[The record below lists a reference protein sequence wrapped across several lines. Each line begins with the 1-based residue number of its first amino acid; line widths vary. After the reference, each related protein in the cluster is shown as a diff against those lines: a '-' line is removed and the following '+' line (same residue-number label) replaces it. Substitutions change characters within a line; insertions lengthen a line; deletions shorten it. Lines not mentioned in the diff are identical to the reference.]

1 MCGILFTNKEII
13 NLDYVIQFLKKRG
26 PDITSIKN
34 INNYTFIHTLLSMT
48 GPITEQPFVNNN
60 IICMFNG
67 EIYNFEEFGSY
78 QSDGEC
84 LIPLYEKYGNN
95 FISHLD
101 GEYALVLMDLN
112 NNKLIVSTDI
122 FSTRPLWMGFDDNN
136 HFGVSTYKSCLDR
149 LELTTNF
156 QILANTT
163 YIFDLDKLKVIEEK
177 IVHRFDLTQYKTNF
191 NDWIKAF
198 ENSIKKR
205 TKYAKCGIFIGMSGG
220 YDSGTIACELNK
232 QNIEFTAYS
241 ISNVED
247 KNIMKQRADI
257 IKNSQVFDINREDFL
272 KAREYLKNNSDE
284 YCLNID
290 NGELNNYYNIIN
302 KPNYNKNDAEQLL
315 KVVNFRKTGQIL
327 TDDNGAIGCSHICSL
342 AIKNN
347 QKIYLSGSGADEIF
361 SDYGF
366 NKIKF
371 YNHSSIG
378 GYFPEDLNKV
388 FPWKNFFGNTQRAYL
403 MKEEYVAG
411 SYGIEGRYPFL
422 DKYVVQEFLWLS
434 YELKN
439 KNYKSPLD
447 NYLTINKFPFE
458 KNQKTG
464 FGCGHSGPSQDNK
477 NYQTLSQKQINN
489 TRNKKVTDINNNM
502 IVDFKNY
509 NKKSYENH
517 FILDKKLIKHIN
529 KNLYN
534 YPISINEVGLKYKD
548 NCNFYL
554 LENNKKIG
562 NIEKNENIISEIG
575 KGLYCFWTSNCLY
588 FSSSDNSNPI
598 TNNKQYSIDT
608 II

>member
-1 MCGILFTNKEII
+1 MCGILFTNKEIL
-13 NLDYVIQFLKKRG
+13 NFDYVIQFLQKRG
-26 PDITSIKN
+26 PDATSIKK
-34 INNYTFIHTLLSMT
+34 INNYTFVHTLLSMT

-67 EIYNFEEFGSY
+67 EIYNYEEFGNY

-84 LIPLYEKYGNN
+84 LIPLYEKYGDN
-95 FISHLD
+95 FINKLD
-101 GEYALVLMDLN
+101 GEFAIVLMDLN

-122 FSTRPLWMGFDDNN
+122 FGTRPLWMGFDENN
-136 HFGVSTYKSCLDR
+136 TFGISTYKSCLDR
-149 LELTTNF
+149 LELNSF
-156 QILANTT
+156 QILSNTT

-177 IVHRFDLTQYKTNF
+177 RVHTFDLNQYKTNF
-191 NDWIKAF
+191 DDWNKAF

-220 YDSGTIACELNK
+220 YDSGAIACELNK

-241 ISNVED
+241 ITNVED
-247 KNIMKQRADI
+247 KNIMKQRSEI
-257 IKNSQVFDINREDFL
+257 IKDTNIFDINRDEFL
-272 KAREYLKNNSDE
+272 QAREYLKKNSEE

-290 NGELNNYYNIIN
+290 NGELNNYYNLIN
-302 KPNYNKNDAEQLL
+302 KPNYNKNEVEQILD
-315 KVVNFRKTGQIL
+315 VVKFRKTGQLL

-366 NKIKF
+366 NKVKF
-371 YNHSSIG
+371 YSHSSIG
-378 GYFPEDLNKV
+378 GYFPEDLNLV

-434 YELKN
+434 SNLKN

-447 NYLTINKFPFE
+447 NYLTINNFPFE

-464 FGCGHSGPSQDNK
+464 FGCGHAGPSNNDI
-477 NYQTLSQKQINN
+477 NYKTLSYKEINES
-489 TRNKKVTDINNNM
+489 RNKKVTDFHNSM
-502 IVDFKNY
+502 LVDFKNY

-517 FILDKKLIKHIN
+517 YILDKKLIKHIN
-529 KNLYN
+529 KNLYY

-548 NCNFYL
+548 NCHFYL
-554 LENNKKIG
+554 LENNEKIG
-562 NIEKNENIISEIG
+562 RNETNISNISELG
-575 KGLYCFWTSNCLY
+575 KGLYCFLTSNCLY

-598 TNNKQYSIDT
+598 TNNKQYSIDN